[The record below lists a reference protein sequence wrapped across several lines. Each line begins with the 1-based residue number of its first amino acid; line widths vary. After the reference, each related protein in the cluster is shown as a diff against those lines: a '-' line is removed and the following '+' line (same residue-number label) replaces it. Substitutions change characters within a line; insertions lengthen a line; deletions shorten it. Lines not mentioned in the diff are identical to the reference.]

1 MAMIYGLDGVA
12 PRIDA
17 SCFVAPGAV
26 LIGATT
32 LEREASIWFG
42 VVIRADSERIV
53 VGAGSNIQD
62 NCVLH
67 ADPGFPLLIGEDVTV
82 GHQAMLHGCTIGAG
96 SLIGINA
103 VVLNGAVIGRNCLVG
118 ANALVT
124 EGAEIPDGSM
134 VLGSPARVR
143 RALGEAERAN
153 LLESA
158 RRYRAKA
165 AQFRQ
170 RLRRVAEP

>member
-82 GHQAMLHGCTIGAG
+82 GHQAMLHGCTIGDG
-96 SLIGINA
+96 SLVGIQA
-103 VVLNGAVIGRNCLVG
+103 IVLNGAKIGAECLIG
-118 ANALVT
+118 AGALVS
-124 EGAEIPDGSM
+124 EGKEIPPRSV
-134 VLGSPARVR
+134 VLGSPGRVVRTLTDEQVATLRDGAARYV
-143 RALGEAERAN
+143 A
-153 LLESA
+153 
-158 RRYRAKA
+158 RAKL
-165 AQFRQ
+165 FRQ
-170 RLRRVAEP
+170 SLTRVG